1 MEKKVV
7 LPGDELSTSEELLA
21 GDGTYEEDGVIRSSR
36 MGIYVVDDKQRHAMV
51 TPLTSIPVVIK
62 NGDIVLAEAV
72 SVRSMMIIANVFHVQ
87 GQKRPISGDTNGTL
101 HVSEISQSYIKNP
114 EEAFLLGDIFRAKVI
129 QVKPSLQLTTK
140 GREYGVIKALCS
152 QCRHPLKLKENMLEC
167 GQCGHKEKR
176 KMAFDYGNF
185 DINKI

>member
-62 NGDIVLAEAV
+62 NG
-72 SVRSMMIIANVFHVQ
+72 
-87 GQKRPISGDTNGTL
+87 
-101 HVSEISQSYIKNP
+101 EIS
-114 EEAFLLGDIFRAKVI
+114 FLLKRSVF
-129 QVKPSLQLTTK
+129 
-140 GREYGVIKALCS
+140 GR
-152 QCRHPLKLKENMLEC
+152 
-167 GQCGHKEKR
+167 
-176 KMAFDYGNF
+176 
-185 DINKI
+185 